1 MAASSVSGPIDSHCH
16 LQYLD
21 TDDCQRALDV
31 AREAGVSGF
40 LVPAVTLDDSE
51 RLLELS
57 ARESD
62 VWCALG
68 VHPHEASTWRP
79 GDRGRLLALVNEP
92 RVVAVGECGLD
103 FHYDRSPRRVQIET
117 MRAQWEIAVEASMPV
132 IIHNRD
138 SSEVMLQLLSQEE
151 FADLRGVFH
160 SFAGGREMAAEIL
173 DGGFFIGMSGMIT
186 FSGADNVR
194 EVLPVSPRNRLLV
207 ETDSP
212 YLAPVPHRGK
222 PNQPA
227 YVVEVVKRLAEEMVL
242 STKEVSALTTTN
254 FFSLFTKAISVS

>member
-1 MAASSVSGPIDSHCH
+1 
-16 LQYLD
+16 
-21 TDDCQRALDV
+21 
-31 AREAGVSGF
+31 
-40 LVPAVTLDDSE
+40 
-51 RLLELS
+51 
-57 ARESD
+57 
-62 VWCALG
+62 
-68 VHPHEASTWRP
+68 
-79 GDRGRLLALVNEP
+79 
-92 RVVAVGECGLD
+92 
-103 FHYDRSPRRVQIET
+103 
-117 MRAQWEIAVEASMPV
+117 MPV